1 MAEKYDLILSAEERF
16 AREVALAVIVT
27 APISVWQSL
36 IPFMFV
42 FDFLRRQTTTR
53 RYKEYFMF
61 PRSLAIDTARDILE
75 GQDKADR
82 LSGIGPEVEARLN
95 RIGLY
100 SPAIHQRQMEVIDM
114 LADHYLKL
122 FKASGDTYEELI
134 KNAYG
139 NRHDF
144 LAFTGQLAGSEE
156 SLDKAILEKV
166 GGNEK
171 VREKILAEREQVKR
185 LTEKKV
191 DQIFQPK
198 E

>member
-1 MAEKYDLILSAEERF
+1 MAEKYNLILSAEERF
-16 AREVALAVIVT
+16 AREVALSVIVT
-27 APISVWQSL
+27 APVSVWHCL

-53 RYKEYFMF
+53 RYTEYFMF
-61 PRSLAIDTARDILE
+61 PRKLALDVARDILE
-75 GQDKADR
+75 GLDKADR
-82 LSGIGPEVEARLN
+82 LSDTDPEVEARLN
-95 RIGLY
+95 RIELY

-114 LADHYLKL
+114 LVDHYLKL
-122 FKASGDTYEELI
+122 LKTSGDTYEELI
-134 KNAYG
+134 NNAYG

-144 LAFTGQLAGSEE
+144 LAFLGQLAESDE

-191 DQIFQPK
+191 DQIFQPQA
-198 E
+198 